1 MTTKILIIDDDPI
14 TRLLAA
20 EKLTEEN
27 FRVFEAANGQQG
39 LAMIKQIKPDLVLLD
54 VIMPDID
61 GYDVCKEIR
70 RNPELASLP
79 VIMLTGLE
87 DNASIVRAY
96 DYGATDFVTKPIDP
110 AQLLDAL
117 QRAWDPA
124 ESRAG
129 EGERRSAC

>member
-70 RNPELASLP
+70 RNPELAS
-79 VIMLTGLE
+79 
-87 DNASIVRAY
+87 
-96 DYGATDFVTKPIDP
+96 
-110 AQLLDAL
+110 
-117 QRAWDPA
+117 
-124 ESRAG
+124 
-129 EGERRSAC
+129 RSSC

>member
-1 MTTKILIIDDDPI
+1 MSGSAIWNPVMTTKILIIDDDPI

-79 VIMLTGLE
+79 VKEKDKRKQKCRKRKKNKKRT
-87 DNASIVRAY
+87 
-96 DYGATDFVTKPIDP
+96 
-110 AQLLDAL
+110 
-117 QRAWDPA
+117 W
-124 ESRAG
+124 
-129 EGERRSAC
+129 